1 MKSFFFSAVCVLGAT
16 LALAPA
22 QAAYNPAIVGADARW
37 VVHAD
42 LNGLRASTLGA
53 ELISALEK
61 AQTES
66 TQGVFGLNFQKVLMT
81 VGTLT
86 AYGSNLAKDPA
97 AIDGVLIAQGTA
109 DLCKIAESLLLQGT
123 FANPDTITEVTDL
136 PFPAYAINDPKA
148 PPATRMQLI
157 VAFPPEPIVVL
168 SKSKAQVIKA
178 RDVFRGSER
187 SLAKVPGS
195 PLTAFASKAGGAYL
209 FAASVVPTDS
219 LFPQNAPQARVLQL
233 ANSGAFAFGEEGEN
247 TFIFTELKATS
258 TQNAE
263 KLLKIVQGMTAM
275 LSLAETNDRQLAE
288 FLNAT
293 IASREGD
300 IVTMRLA
307 YPSARLAQMSQ
318 MLRTQATTRTA
329 ANRPP
334 QAITVGKPLA
344 EWSAQADTS
353 NADENGLHWHV
364 IENVPLRNGGSVTV
378 GRALNGGDGA
388 RFERVE
394 VVPTDGAASPLVF
407 SVEMMRGIRGTM
419 WQFPFPGAD
428 GSYTLKV
435 AYRHDRERKATF
447 AVSVGDP
454 RPPPPNA
461 PKPPG
466 R

>member
-1 MKSFFFSAVCVLGAT
+1 MKSLLLSAASVLGAT
-16 LALAPA
+16 QALTLA

-53 ELISALEK
+53 ELIGALEK
-61 AQTES
+61 VQAES
-66 TQGVFGLNFQKVLMT
+66 TQGAFGVNFQKVLTT

-86 AYGSNLAKDPA
+86 AYGTNLAKDPA
-97 AIDGVLIAQGTA
+97 AIDGVLIAQGTS

-123 FANPDTITEVTDL
+123 FAQPDTITEVTDL

-148 PPATRMQLI
+148 PPASRIQLI
-157 VAFPPEPIVVL
+157 VAFPPEPIVVV
-168 SKSKAQVIKA
+168 SKSRAQIVKA
-178 RDVFRGSER
+178 RDVFRGTER

-195 PLTAFASKAGGAYL
+195 PLTALATKAKGAYL

-233 ANSGAFAFGEEGEN
+233 ANSGALALGEEGEN
-247 TFIFTELKATS
+247 TFIFTELKASS

-293 IASREGD
+293 VAGREGD
-300 IVTMRLA
+300 VVTLRLA

-318 MLRTQATTRTA
+318 MLRTQATARPAT
-329 ANRPP
+329 NR
-334 QAITVGKPLA
+334 QQSITVGKPVA

-353 NADENGLHWHV
+353 NADENGVHWRV
-364 IENVPLRNGGSVTV
+364 IENVPVRNGGSITV
-378 GRALNGGDGA
+378 GRALNGGEGA

-394 VVPTDGAASPLVF
+394 ILPADGAGAPLVF
-407 SVEMMRGIRGTM
+407 STDMMRSIRGSM
-419 WQFPFPGAD
+419 WQSPFPGAD
-428 GSYTLKV
+428 GNYTLKV
-435 AYRHDRERKATF
+435 AYRHDRDRQATF

-454 RPPPPNA
+454 RPTPPNA
-461 PKPPG
+461 PTPPSK
-466 R
+466 

>member
-1 MKSFFFSAVCVLGAT
+1 MKSLFFSAFCVLGAT
-16 LALAPA
+16 LALTPA

-61 AQTES
+61 AQAES
-66 TQGVFGLNFQKVLMT
+66 TQGAFGLNFQKVLMT

-97 AIDGVLIAQGTA
+97 AIDGVLIAQGTS
-109 DLCKIAESLLLQGT
+109 DLGKIAESILLQGT
-123 FANPDTITEVTDL
+123 FAQPDSITEVTDL

-157 VAFPPEPIVVL
+157 VAFPPEPIVLL
-168 SKSKAQVIKA
+168 SKSRAQIVKA
-178 RDVFRGSER
+178 RDVFRGAER
-187 SLAKVPGS
+187 SLTKVPGS
-195 PLTAFASKAGGAYL
+195 PLTALAAKAAGAYL

-233 ANSGAFAFGEEGEN
+233 ANSGALAFGEEGEN
-247 TFIFTELKATS
+247 TFIFTELKASS

-293 IASREGD
+293 VAAREGD
-300 IVTMRLA
+300 VVTMRLA
-307 YPSARLAQMSQ
+307 YPSARLVQMSQ
-318 MLRTQATTRTA
+318 MLRTPASA
-329 ANRPP
+329 KPSANRQ
-334 QAITVGKPLA
+334 QAITSGKPVA

-353 NADENGLHWHV
+353 NPDENGVHWRV
-364 IENVPLRNGGSVTV
+364 IENVPLRNGDSVTV

-394 VVPTDGAASPLVF
+394 IIPADGAGSPLVF
-407 SVEMMRGIRGTM
+407 STEMMRSIRGTM
-419 WQFPFPGAD
+419 WQVPFPGAD
-428 GSYTLKV
+428 GRYTLKV
-435 AYRHDRERKATF
+435 AYRPDRERKAMF
-447 AVSVGDP
+447 AVSVGNL
-454 RPPPPNA
+454 RPTPPTA
-461 PKPPG
+461 PTPPSK
-466 R
+466 